1 MLEILAL
8 TGEQRDFVESMY
20 QDNANSRGMVMT
32 NKQLRIRYGFH
43 GKHMEKNVAWDGND
57 QVNSVLAVLIEE
69 LSLPIGEKP
78 VNLIE
83 HGVDDVFFGTV
94 AKLAMRQ
101 RFVLFKGL
109 TFQKLCL
116 PGAFRPGDH
125 HNKMLRPGLC
135 VVHASPQYL

>member
-1 MLEILAL
+1 MSDKESIRRELTLLLEILAL
-8 TGEQRDFVESMY
+8 TGEQRDFVESIY

-83 HGVDDVFFGTV
+83 HGVDDVFFYDEES
-94 AKLAMRQ
+94 
-101 RFVLFKGL
+101 
-109 TFQKLCL
+109 QKWLEIPPKWL
-116 PGAFRPGDH
+116 
-125 HNKMLRPGLC
+125 NK
-135 VVHASPQYL
+135 A